1 MDAVAGPAATFN
13 GANHLDEKNLNASFY
28 GRSSQGIRQGFAEYI
43 TLGRS
48 PWSN

>member
-13 GANHLDEKNLNASFY
+13 GANHSDEKNLNASFY
-28 GRSSQGIRQGFAEYI
+28 GQSRQVIRLGFAGYI
-43 TLGRS
+43 NLGRS